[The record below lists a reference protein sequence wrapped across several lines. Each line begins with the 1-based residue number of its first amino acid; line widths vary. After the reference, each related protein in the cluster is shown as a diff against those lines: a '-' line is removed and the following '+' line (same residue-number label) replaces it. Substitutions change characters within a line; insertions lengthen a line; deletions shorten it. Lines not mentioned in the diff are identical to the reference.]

1 MAQERCL
8 GPLLYVIFPNGI
20 TVILNKAIISMYPNY
35 SSIYILVTTKKELN
49 VKWKR
54 SNKVILNVC
63 KSNSIITGSN
73 LSI

>member
-1 MAQERCL
+1 MAQEGCL

-63 KSNSIITGSN
+63 KSNSIILGSN